1 MRTTPDSGK
10 LDRQFFAL
18 SDATRRRMLE
28 RLGAGPA
35 SVSELMEPLDIAM
48 PSVVK
53 HLALLEAGGLVQSE
67 KSGRVR
73 TYRIDPAA
81 FVPMEQWVA
90 MRKKTLEA
98 QFDQLDRILSNVQAK
113 KK

>member
-1 MRTTPDSGK
+1 
-10 LDRQFFAL
+10 
-18 SDATRRRMLE
+18 MLE
-28 RLGAGPA
+28 RLGKGPA
-35 SVSELMEPLDIAM
+35 SVSELMEPFNIAM

-98 QFDQLDRILSNVQAK
+98 QFDRLDRILANAPTK
-113 KK
+113 TK

>member
-1 MRTTPDSGK
+1 MRAAPDSAK

-28 RLGAGPA
+28 RLGKGPA
-35 SVSELMEPLDIAM
+35 SVSELMEPFNIAM

-98 QFDQLDRILSNVQAK
+98 QFDRLDRILANAPTK
-113 KK
+113 TK